1 MTGYSEAVTFEQD
14 AGQRLAA
21 LEATQLL
28 RRPMT
33 VHARRG
39 AHIEVAGSWLVNFSS
54 NDYLGYADD
63 HRIREAGRCELVRS
77 GAGATAS
84 RLVVGNLPAH
94 VELENELR
102 DWLGVDGICLFNS
115 GYAANTGV
123 LAALMGPG
131 DVIVSDRL
139 NHASIIDGCKL
150 SGAEVRIYEHL
161 NYANLEQKLVGLAG
175 RRCLVVTESIFS
187 MDGDR
192 PDLLQIAQICKRYG
206 AGLLVDE
213 AHALGILG
221 PAGRGECARQGVV
234 PDLLVGTFGKA
245 LGVYGAF
252 VATTPNLALL
262 LWNRARSLVFTT
274 GLPPVVA
281 AMCSAAVRLVQSADG
296 DARRQKLASNIALT
310 SENRT
315 MFSSDKPISVG
326 VTSENR
332 TDVAVPVGT
341 HIIPIIMGDQTNVLA
356 KTAALRAHGMMVSA
370 IRPPT
375 VPVGTARLRICLSSD
390 HSAAEITSLLQAIEN
405 K

>member
-1 MTGYSEAVTFEQD
+1 MNGYGEPVTFEQD

-21 LEATQLL
+21 LEAAQLL

-33 VHARRG
+33 VQARRG
-39 AHIEVAGSWLVNFSS
+39 AHIEVAGGWLVNFSS

-63 HRIREAGRCELVRS
+63 ERIREAGRRELVRS

-94 VELENELR
+94 VELEHALR
-102 DWLGVDGICLFNS
+102 DWLRVEGICLFNS

-161 NYANLEQKLVGLAG
+161 SCADLEQKLIGLAG
-175 RRCLVVTESIFS
+175 RRSMVVTESVFS

-192 PDLLQIAQICKRYG
+192 PDLVGIAAVCERYG

-213 AHALGILG
+213 AHALGVIG
-221 PAGRGECARQGVV
+221 PGGRGECARQDVV
-234 PDLLVGTFGKA
+234 PDLLIGTFGKA

-274 GLPPVVA
+274 ALPPSVV

-296 DARRQKLASNIALT
+296 TARRQKLAANIAFM

-315 MFSSDKPISVG
+315 INGSKITDFTQIVSG
-326 VTSENR
+326 NR
-332 TDVAVPVGT
+332 TEILTAGST
-341 HIIPIIMGDQTNVLA
+341 HIISIVMADQANVMA
-356 KTAALRAHGMMVSA
+356 KAAALRAHGMMVSP

-375 VPVGTARLRICLSSD
+375 VPVGTSRLRICLSSN
-390 HSAAEITSLLQAIEN
+390 HSAAEIASLLQAIEI

>member
-1 MTGYSEAVTFEQD
+1 MTFEHD
-14 AGQRLAA
+14 AGRRLAA
-21 LEATQLL
+21 LDAEQLL
-28 RRPMT
+28 RWPMT
-33 VHARRG
+33 VQARRG
-39 AHIEVAGSWLVNFSS
+39 AHIEVDGAWLVNFSS

-63 HRIREAGRCELVRS
+63 VRIREAGRRELERS

-94 VELENELR
+94 VELEGALR
-102 DWLGVDGICLFNS
+102 DWLGVEGICLFNS

-123 LAALMGPG
+123 LAALMRPG

-150 SGAEVRIYEHL
+150 SGAEVRIYQHL
-161 NYANLEQKLVGLAG
+161 SCEDLEQKLVGLAG

-192 PDLLQIAQICKRYG
+192 PDLVRIAALCERYG

-213 AHALGILG
+213 AHAIGVIG
-221 PAGRGECARQGVV
+221 PGGRGECARQGVV
-234 PDLLVGTFGKA
+234 PDLLIGTFGKA

-252 VATTPNLALL
+252 VATTPNLSLL

-274 GLPPVVA
+274 GLPPAVV

-296 DARRQKLASNIALT
+296 DAKRQALAANVAIMSEIRTEIEEHSTDILQVS

-315 MFSSDKPISVG
+315 RVTKPVS
-326 VTSENR
+326 
-332 TDVAVPVGT
+332 T
-341 HIIPIIMGDQTNVLA
+341 HIIPIVLVDQTNVMA
-356 KTAALRAHGMMVSA
+356 KSTALRAHGMLVSV

-375 VPVGTARLRICLSSD
+375 VPVGTSRFRICLSAN
-390 HSAAEITSLLQAIEN
+390 HSQEQISRLLQVIEN